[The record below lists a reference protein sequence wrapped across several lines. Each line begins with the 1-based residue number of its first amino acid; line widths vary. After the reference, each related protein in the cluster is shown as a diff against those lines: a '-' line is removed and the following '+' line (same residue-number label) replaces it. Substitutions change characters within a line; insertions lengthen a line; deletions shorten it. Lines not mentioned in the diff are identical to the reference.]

1 MPVNQKAFIKLPL
14 SVKKNLLSKNKEE
27 KKKKNKKKDTTFS
40 SRLNVFNVCVVIKLH
55 DAKSL
60 NLNAKLEFIGKR
72 RTKVEWNKVNLK

>member
-1 MPVNQKAFIKLPL
+1 MPVNQKPFIKLPL
-14 SVKKNLLSKNKEE
+14 SVKKNLLSKNKE